1 MGAERLL
8 LDGRGRVL
16 LPPALRTAA
25 GLRPAQPLAIGLG
38 EVELLVMPAAA
49 PNGRASTLDSK
60 GRLTLPA
67 ALRADLG
74 LRKGATLLAQPVAEG
89 LVLVTPARLLGR
101 LRAARLALQARL
113 EEA

>member
-16 LPPALRTAA
+16 LPPSLRVAA
-25 GLRPAQPLAIGLG
+25 GLRPGLPLAIGLG
-38 EVELLVMPAAA
+38 EVEMLVLHAPAAT
-49 PNGRASTLDSK
+49 GRAPRLDGK

-67 ALRADLG
+67 GLRADLG

-113 EEA
+113 DEA